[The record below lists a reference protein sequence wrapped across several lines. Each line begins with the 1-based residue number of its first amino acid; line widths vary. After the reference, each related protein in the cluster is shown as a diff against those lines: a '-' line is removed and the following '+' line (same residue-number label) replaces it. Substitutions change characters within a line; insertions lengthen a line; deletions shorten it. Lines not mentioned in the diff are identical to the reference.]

1 MRRLRSPAVH
11 ILVVEDER
19 GIADFV
25 ERALRSQGHVVDVVG
40 DGVEGERMALEADVD
55 LMILDVMLPGRDGVT
70 LLRGVRRVKPAL
82 PVIMLTARG
91 EVADKVAGLD
101 AGATDY
107 VTKPFSV
114 EELLARVR
122 AHLRAPVQAEATRL
136 EAHGIV
142 MDLLRRE
149 VTRDGT
155 GVRLSAKEFELL
167 EYFLRH
173 PGQVLSRKE
182 LLGAVWGYTHEP
194 KTNVVEVYIRYL
206 RRKLALEGRPAPIET
221 LRAAG

>member
-1 MRRLRSPAVH
+1 VR

-19 GIADFV
+19 GIADFL
-25 ERALRSQGHVVDVVG
+25 ERALRSQGHVVDVAA
-40 DGVEGERMALEADVD
+40 DGVDGQRMAVDGDVD
-55 LMILDVMLPGRDGVT
+55 LMILDVMLPGRDGVE
-70 LLRGVRRVKPAL
+70 LLRGVRRVKPTL

-91 EVADKVAGLD
+91 QVADKVAGLD

-122 AHLRAPVQAEATRL
+122 AHLRAPIQTESTRL
-136 EAHGIV
+136 AAHGIV
-142 MDLLRRE
+142 MDLLKRE

-155 GVRLSAKEFELL
+155 PIRLSTKEFELL

-173 PGQVLSRKE
+173 PGQVLSRGQ

-206 RRKLALEGRPAPIET
+206 RRKLALDGRPAPIET
-221 LRAAG
+221 LRTAGYRLRGQ

>member
-1 MRRLRSPAVH
+1 VR

-19 GIADFV
+19 GIADFL
-25 ERALRSQGHVVDVVG
+25 ERALRSQGHVVDVAA
-40 DGVEGERMALEADVD
+40 DGVDGQRMAVDGDVD
-55 LMILDVMLPGRDGVT
+55 LMILDVMLPGRDGVE
-70 LLRGVRRVKPAL
+70 LLRGVRRVKPTL

-91 EVADKVAGLD
+91 QVADKVAGLD

-122 AHLRAPVQAEATRL
+122 AHLRAPIHTESTRL
-136 EAHGIV
+136 AAHGIV
-142 MDLLRRE
+142 MDLLKRE

-155 GVRLSAKEFELL
+155 PIRLSTKEFELL

-173 PGQVLSRKE
+173 PGQVLSRGQ

-206 RRKLALEGRPAPIET
+206 RRKLALDGRPAPIET
-221 LRAAG
+221 LRTAGYRLRGQ